1 MKTRL
6 DKAYLGKSYTIVDLE
21 LNDPKM
27 TTRLKELGF
36 ISGSEITVKAI
47 SPHHKT
53 IIVALLGSMFAMK
66 TNIAK
71 KVVIE

>member
-1 MKTRL
+1 METRL
-6 DKAYLGKSYTIVDLE
+6 DKAYLGKVYTIVNLQ

-36 ISGSEITVKAI
+36 ISGNEIVVKSI
-47 SPHHKT
+47 SPHRKT
-53 IIVALLGSMFAMK
+53 IIVALLGSMFALK

-71 KVVIE
+71 EVVIK

>member
-1 MKTRL
+1 METRL
-6 DKAYLGKSYTIVDLE
+6 DKAYLGKVYTIVNLQ

-36 ISGSEITVKAI
+36 ISGNEIVVKAI

-53 IIVALLGSMFAMK
+53 IIVALLGSMFALK

-71 KVVIE
+71 EVVIK

>member
-1 MKTRL
+1 METRL
-6 DKAYLGKSYTIVDLE
+6 DKAYLGKVYTIVNLQ

-36 ISGSEITVKAI
+36 ISGNKIVVKAI
-47 SPHHKT
+47 SPHRKT
-53 IIVALLGSMFAMK
+53 IIVALLGSMFALK

-71 KVVIE
+71 EVVIK

>member
-1 MKTRL
+1 METRL
-6 DKAYLGKSYTIVDLE
+6 DKAYLGKVYTIVNLQ

-36 ISGSEITVKAI
+36 ISGNEIVVKAI
-47 SPHHKT
+47 SPHCKT
-53 IIVALLGSMFAMK
+53 IIVALLGSMFALK

-71 KVVIE
+71 EVVIK